1 MTMATAS
8 RYVAEYQT
16 IAPALPGQSL
26 PWLQA
31 LRAKALAQF
40 SAQGFP
46 SPREEEWR
54 YTNVSGIEK
63 KLFTP
68 SISLTSDE
76 MDTEW
81 LKAYRMQDAW
91 VLVLV
96 NGHFSAELSVL
107 DGLPEVVSVMGM
119 ADALAKKP
127 GKLEKYLGAAADQSE
142 HSFIAF
148 NTAWFTDGLFVHVPP
163 RLVLDK
169 PIQLLHVVT
178 GADAMATTRNIIIA
192 DEMAEAKVIETF
204 IVRDGVYAVN
214 LSGTGSAIS
223 RDGVY
228 AASLPGAGAAVGEA
242 NAYLTA
248 AVTEVFVGQN
258 ADLTLYK
265 MQSESEK
272 AYHFGG
278 SYIKQARDAR
288 FTHHNFAFGG
298 LLARSDVHVDLDH
311 ASECEL
317 NGLYL
322 GVKRQHIDN
331 HTRINHLKPYA
342 ISRELYKGV
351 LDDRARGVF
360 QGRVIVAV
368 DAQKTDSQMNNRNLL
383 LSDDAEADTK
393 PQLEIYADDV
403 KCGHGV
409 TVGQLDEK
417 SIFYLQSRCV
427 DEETARNMLTFAFA
441 NEMVDKVKIKS
452 LHDMILE
459 QVLARFPQ
467 EGVNKEWL

>member
-1 MTMATAS
+1 MNTATAS
-8 RYVAEYQT
+8 RYTAEYQT
-16 IAPALPGQSL
+16 IVFALPGQAL
-26 PWLQA
+26 PWL
-31 LRAKALAQF
+31 KAFRSEAVAQF
-40 SAQGFP
+40 SAHGFP

-63 KLFTP
+63 KLFSP
-68 SISLTSDE
+68 SLDLTVSDV
-76 MDTEW
+76 DAEW
-81 LKAYRMQDAW
+81 LKSHQLENAW

-107 DGLPEVVSVMGM
+107 DGLPEAVSVMSM
-119 ADALAKKP
+119 ADALAKQP
-127 GKLEKYLGAAADQSE
+127 SNVEKYLGAAANHSE

-148 NTAWFTDGLFVHVPP
+148 NTAWFSDGLFVHVPAK
-163 RLVLDK
+163 LVLDRL
-169 PIQLLHVVT
+169 IQVLHIVT
-178 GADAMATTRNIIIA
+178 GVDAMATTRNIIIA
-192 DEMAEAKVIETF
+192 DEMADVKVIET
-204 IVRDGVYAVN
+204 Y
-214 LSGTGSAIS
+214 
-223 RDGVY
+223 
-228 AASLPGAGAAVGEA
+228 VG
-242 NAYLTA
+242 NDSAYLTA

-258 ADLTLYK
+258 ADVTLYK
-265 MQSESEK
+265 MQCESEK

-298 LLARSDVHVDLDH
+298 LLARSDIHVDLDH

-322 GVKRQHIDN
+322 GIKRQHIDN
-331 HTRINHLKPYA
+331 HTRINHLKPHA

-383 LSDDAEADTK
+383 LSDDAEVDTK

-403 KCGHGV
+403 KCAHGV

-441 NEMVDKVKIKS
+441 NEMVDKIKIKS
-452 LHDMILE
+452 LHDKVLE